1 MRELKGNWKDILASF
16 KLAFDPAKVL
26 LAFIGFA
33 LTIAG
38 ILIIKALASWAGAL
52 IIMGVVLGFIII
64 SLLCFK
70 EKGDKSRLYI
80 WLGGTL
86 VLIIIGIIFYVT
98 KRLYDAVPYFAGGF
112 WLLVIWSFFGGA
124 IARIAAVEIAT
135 DERVGFKE
143 ALRFA
148 ARKYQAL
155 IWSPLV
161 PLLGMLFLAF
171 LIVIAGLLCAIP
183 GVGPIVFA
191 LIFFPLMLIAGFAIF
206 LIAIG
211 GVLGFELMFPAIAA
225 EASDAFDAISR
236 AYSYIFSQPWRWILY
251 NAIAV
256 VYAGLCM
263 LLVKIFAKAIVI
275 ITAGCASV
283 GWGRFAGIFKNVQFY
298 LDKLFSI
305 INNVTAIPL
314 NWYDQLDAQHGWIV
328 LGDIADFW
336 QTSAVIEL
344 FNVGKVN
351 LGVAESIGVFWI
363 SLFLWLFV
371 CFAASYVIS
380 LAGSLQTLIYF
391 LMRKHVDGTE
401 LDEVNMEE
409 TESVESELFDEEKEG
424 EKAEEEKTEK
434 TVEKKVPSP
443 EEMIEKRKKDLPP
456 INIDEE
462 EEKPSGESKKGKKPE

>member
-33 LTIAG
+33 LTVIG
-38 ILIIKALASWAGAL
+38 ILIIKALVAHAGLL
-52 IIMGVVLGFIII
+52 IILGVIIGFLIL

-80 WLGGTL
+80 WGGGTL
-86 VLIIIGIIFYVT
+86 ALIIIGIIFYVT
-98 KRLYDAVPYFAGGF
+98 KRLYDVVPYFAGGF

-124 IARIAAVEIAT
+124 IARLAAVEIAT

-148 ARKYQAL
+148 MRKYQAL

-183 GVGPIVFA
+183 WVGPIILA
-191 LIFFPLMLIAGFAIF
+191 LIFFPLMLLAGFAIF

-236 AYSYIFSQPWRWILY
+236 AYSYIFSQPWRWIVY

-263 LLVKIFAKAIVI
+263 LLVKIFAKVI
-275 ITAGCASV
+275 IIITTGCASV
-283 GWGRFAGIFKNVQFY
+283 GWGRFANIFQNVQYY
-298 LDKLFSI
+298 LDKLFGI

-314 NWYDQLDAQHGWIV
+314 NWYDKLDAQHGWII

-336 QTSAVIEL
+336 RTSAVIEL
-344 FNVGKVN
+344 FNVKKTN

-391 LMRKHVDGTE
+391 LMRKCVDGTE

-409 TESVESELFDEEKEG
+409 AGSVESELFEEEKE
-424 EKAEEEKTEK
+424 EEKK
-434 TVEKKVPSP
+434 P
-443 EEMIEKRKKDLPP
+443 EAEPKAKEAPAPKEPIEERKKDLPP
-456 INIDEE
+456 IDIDEKKE
-462 EEKPSGESKKGKKPE
+462 KPEKPSGGSKKDKKSE